1 MIENISWILPLIIG
15 IAIWEMVWKGIA
27 LWKAGTRKELAWF
40 VCIFIINTAGILPIV
55 YLLFFSKKN
64 KKSKK

>member
-27 LWKAGTRKELAWF
+27 LWKAGTRKELGWF
-40 VCIFIINTAGILPIV
+40 ICIFIINTAGILPIV
-55 YLLFFSKKN
+55 YLLFFSKNN
-64 KKSKK
+64 KK